1 MSEINNLTVNIYRDG
16 FVESSHEVCVYS
28 NSKISND
35 YFFPRSAVKPM
46 QVMPLLIEASKQN
59 VEFNLKEIALFASSH
74 SGQSEHTDFID
85 SVANKFFI
93 NLENLECGPQRP
105 FHEETADLLIR
116 QGKNFTNLHNNCSG
130 KHLSM
135 LIFSKLLG
143 EDQNE
148 YCQLSHK
155 TQEVIKNY
163 FIEIFD
169 TKDIGFGIDGCGLPA
184 IKLKVSNF
192 LNSIQKMQDSNNSK
206 IWNNVFKAYMQ
217 YPIII
222 GGEQRTDTNIII
234 NSKQDLMAKSGAEG
248 VLFVSNNNESLVFNC
263 RDGSKRGVD
272 LAATSYLHKIGWISK
287 EPYKYIEST
296 LIFNKQNIRAVEI
309 EVV

>member
-148 YCQLSHK
+148 YYQLSHK

-272 LAATSYLHKIGWISK
+272 LAATSYLNKIGWISK

>member
-105 FHEETADLLIR
+105 FHEETADLLVR

-263 RDGSKRGVD
+263 KDGSKRGVD

>member
-263 RDGSKRGVD
+263 KDGSKRGVD

>member
-74 SGQSEHTDFID
+74 FAQSEHTDFID

-105 FHEETADLLIR
+105 FHEETADLLVR

-263 RDGSKRGVD
+263 KDGSKRGVD